1 MAAPCWTGTGCR
13 SGLAPARSRRD
24 SDRMEWQDE
33 GAILTLR
40 LHGESSA
47 IIEVFTAA
55 HGRHAGIV
63 RGGAS
68 RRMAATLQP
77 GSQVQV
83 AWRARLGDQLG
94 VYTVEP
100 LRARAGL
107 LADRRA
113 LGGLNAVC
121 ALLRLC
127 LPERE
132 GHAVLWRATIA
143 LLDDLEAG
151 ADWPARYLRWEVL
164 LLEELGFGLDLTACA
179 VTGDTTDLAYVSPRT
194 GRAVSRAGAGDWAA
208 RLMPLPACL
217 MGQGGGTP
225 AEIAQGLAI
234 TGHFLARELAPV
246 LNDRPLPDARTR
258 LVEMLGR

>member
-1 MAAPCWTGTGCR
+1 M
-13 SGLAPARSRRD
+13 D
-24 SDRMEWQDE
+24 WQDQ
-33 GAILTLR
+33 GAILTMR
-40 LHGESSA
+40 PHGESAA
-47 IIEVFTAA
+47 IIEVFTAL
-55 HGRHAGIV
+55 HGRHAGVV

-68 RRMAATLQP
+68 RKMAAMLQP

-83 AWRARLGDQLG
+83 VWRARLQDHIGAFA
-94 VYTVEP
+94 VEP

-113 LGGLNAVC
+113 LAGLNAVC

-132 GHAVLWRATIA
+132 PHAVLYGATIA

-151 ADWPARYLRWEVL
+151 ADWPVRYLRWEVL
-164 LLEELGFGLDLTACA
+164 LLEELGFGLDLSICA
-179 VTGDTTDLAYVSPRT
+179 VTGDTIDLGFVSPRT
-194 GRAVSRAGAGDWAA
+194 GRAVSRAGAGGWAD

-217 MGQGGGTP
+217 MGHGP
-225 AEIAQGLAI
+225 ASPADLGQGLAI

-246 LNDRPLPDARTR
+246 LNDRPLPDARAR